1 MSCIL
6 TGVKPS
12 VPASTTNPLTWS
24 SATSRAHTMIR
35 SAKVA
40 LPIHFFCPFST
51 QTSPSRRAVVVR
63 PPATPEPTSGSVS
76 ANAPICSIRAIGG
89 SQRCFCSSDPHR

>member
-6 TGVKPS
+6 TGVNPS

-63 PPATPEPTSGSVS
+63 PPATPGADVGLGQRE
-76 ANAPICSIRAIGG
+76 RADLLHPG
-89 SQRCFCSSDPHR
+89 HRRQPALLLLVGPA